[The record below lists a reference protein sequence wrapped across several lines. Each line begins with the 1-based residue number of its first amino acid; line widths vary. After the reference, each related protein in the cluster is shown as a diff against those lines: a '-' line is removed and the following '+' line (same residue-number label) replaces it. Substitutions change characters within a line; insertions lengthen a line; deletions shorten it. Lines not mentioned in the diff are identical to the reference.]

1 MTLQSGTTVLLV
13 EDEAAVRE
21 LLAFHLNKAGFSVL
35 EAGSAAEA
43 DELAAAADVIV
54 LDWMLPGESGTQW
67 LQRQRELQG
76 GSAPRTPVLMLTA
89 RATEADKVDGLES
102 GADDYLT
109 KPFSNAE
116 LVARLRALLRRSG
129 RPDSVSVGPLSVRP
143 AEGVAELN
151 GRLLDLTRREF
162 DLLSHLATHAGRVCS
177 RSELLDRVWGEDFMG
192 TDRTVDQHVAQL
204 RALLGSD
211 WIRTVRGRGYRL
223 NPPEEDAG

>member
-1 MTLQSGTTVLLV
+1 MTSQSSATVLLV

-21 LLAFHLNKAGFSVL
+21 LLAFHLGRAGFSVL
-35 EAGSAAEA
+35 EAASTAEADGLAAEA
-43 DELAAAADVIV
+43 DIII
-54 LDWMLPGESGTQW
+54 LDRMLPGESGTSW
-67 LQRQRELQG
+67 LQRQRELQP

-116 LVARLRALLRRSG
+116 LIARLRALLRRTG
-129 RPDSVSVGPLSVRP
+129 RPDTVTAGPLTIRSD
-143 AEGVAELN
+143 EGIAELD
-151 GRLLDLTRREF
+151 GKLLELTRREF
-162 DLLSHLATHAGRVCS
+162 DLLSYLTANAGRVCS
-177 RSELLDRVWGEDFMG
+177 RSELLDHVWGEEFMG

-204 RALLGSD
+204 RALLGSG

-223 NPPEEDAG
+223 SPPEDDAA

>member
-1 MTLQSGTTVLLV
+1 MTSQSSATVLLV

-21 LLAFHLNKAGFSVL
+21 LLAFHLGRAGFSVL
-35 EAGSAAEA
+35 EAASTAEADGLAAEA
-43 DELAAAADVIV
+43 DIII
-54 LDWMLPGESGTQW
+54 LDRMLPGESGTSW
-67 LQRQRELQG
+67 LQRQRELQP

-116 LVARLRALLRRSG
+116 LIARLRALLRRTG
-129 RPDSVSVGPLSVRP
+129 RPDTVTAGPLTIRSD
-143 AEGVAELN
+143 EGIAELDSK
-151 GRLLDLTRREF
+151 LLELTRREF
-162 DLLSHLATHAGRVCS
+162 DLLSYLAANTGRVCS
-177 RSELLDRVWGEDFMG
+177 RSELLDHVWGEEFMG

-223 NPPEEDAG
+223 SPPEDDAG

>member
-1 MTLQSGTTVLLV
+1 MTSQSSATVLLV

-21 LLAFHLNKAGFSVL
+21 LLAFHLGRAGFSVL
-35 EAGSAAEA
+35 EAASTAEADGLAAEA
-43 DELAAAADVIV
+43 DIII
-54 LDWMLPGESGTQW
+54 LDRMLPGESGTSW
-67 LQRQRELQG
+67 LQRQRELQP

-116 LVARLRALLRRSG
+116 LIARLRALLRRTG
-129 RPDSVSVGPLSVRP
+129 RPDTVTAGPLTIRSD
-143 AEGVAELN
+143 EGIAELD
-151 GRLLDLTRREF
+151 GKLLELTRREF
-162 DLLSHLATHAGRVCS
+162 DLLSYLTANAGRVCS
-177 RSELLDRVWGEDFMG
+177 RSELLDHVWGEEFMG

-223 NPPEEDAG
+223 SPPEDDAG

>member
-1 MTLQSGTTVLLV
+1 MT
-13 EDEAAVRE
+13 EYPRAHIDAPRAEAAVRE
-21 LLAFHLNKAGFSVL
+21 LLAFHLGRAGFSVL

-43 DELAAAADVIV
+43 DELAADADVIV
-54 LDWMLPGESGTQW
+54 LDRMLPGESGTQW
-67 LQRQRELQG
+67 LQRQRGDRL
-76 GSAPRTPVLMLTA
+76 GSGPAKPVLMLTA

-129 RPDSVSVGPLSVRP
+129 RPDSVTVGPLSIRP
-143 AEGVAELN
+143 AEGIATFG
-151 GRLLDLTRREF
+151 GRMLELTRREF
-162 DLLSHLATHAGRVCS
+162 DLLSYLAGQAGRVCS

-204 RALLGSD
+204 RALLGRD

-223 NPPEEDAG
+223 NPPEEDAD